1 MDVIFNLWERPS
13 DGYLHIFVGLPGA
26 VGSPILDQVVKKLSE
41 ATRGIWSAITITA
54 VRQGKFG
61 GKTALEPNRI
71 FELDDGEPV
80 FLTEFREKLRQPRWI
95 DSDTVCLLFN
105 HIPLQLLKIVTELY
119 VS

>member
-71 FELDDGEPV
+71 FELDGEPV